1 MKSARS
7 LFVIGVGLVVCAV
20 AALNAEAAGLGRRV
34 DPNADHIP
42 SPFRGAVVSA
52 NATSLVVKGDVK
64 TRGWQS
70 ANGEPRPAPGQ
81 QAGGPQ
87 AKETSVS
94 HTVTF
99 VVKPDI
105 KVTRDGKAAQ
115 LKDIHPG
122 DAVSVTFS
130 VKEGSSLKH
139 VSEVAI
145 SSTGGFADAQ
155 DQPKGDKKKSKQ

>member
-1 MKSARS
+1 MKSTRS
-7 LFVIGVGLVVCAV
+7 LFVAAAGFIVCAV
-20 AALNAEAAGLGRRV
+20 VALNAEAAGLGRRV
-34 DPNADHIP
+34 DPNAEHIP

-52 NATSLVVKGDVK
+52 NATSLVVKGEVK
-64 TRGWQS
+64 TRGWQPAS
-70 ANGEPRPAPGQ
+70 GEPRPAPGQ
-81 QAGGPQ
+81 QAAGQQ

-105 KVTRDGKAAQ
+105 KVTKDGKAAQ
-115 LKDIHPG
+115 LKDLHPG
-122 DAVSVTFS
+122 DAVSVNFS

-145 SSTGGFADAQ
+145 STTGGFADAQ
-155 DQPKGDKKKSKQ
+155 DQPKGDKKKAKQ